1 MLVISPRFDKATEYS
16 FKWVKRL
23 LKELNMP
30 YDALFEKDATRE
42 NAEKLIPKHELI
54 VFYDHGDKNGL
65 LAQGGA
71 TYVIDKKNDK
81 ILKGKVVYTMACLWG
96 SDGGIDAW
104 KKGAKVVWAYT
115 DVFGFTN
122 YDEELFCECANY
134 GLIIYN
140 KENITWEEALKRA
153 KEKFDE
159 AIKKAKDGWTK
170 IWLRHDRDA
179 LVCYT
184 ENNPPETSTCPLR
197 RFLIQILGA
206 KRAWKLTSKI
216 ATGLFSSLIG
226 WGITIHAI
234 ANELYYKGG
243 YAEILKPQ
251 GEWIG
256 LALNLIGI
264 ILLSWEYIKILKS

>member
-1 MLVISPRFDKATEYS
+1 MLVIAPRFDEATDYS

-42 NAEKLIPKHELI
+42 NAEKEIPKHDLI
-54 VFYDHGDKNGL
+54 VFYNHGEPEGL
-65 LAQGGA
+65 LAQGGT
-71 TYVIDKKNDK
+71 TYVIDKKNATL
-81 ILKGKVVYTMACLWG
+81 LKGKIIYTMACFWG
-96 SDGGIDAW
+96 KDGGIDAW
-104 KKGAKVVWAYT
+104 KKGAKVVWAYA

-122 YDEELFCECANY
+122 EEEELFCECANY
-134 GLIIYN
+134 GLIIHL
-140 KENITWEEALKRA
+140 KENVSWEEALEKT
-153 KEKFDE
+153 KEKFNE

-184 ENNPPETSTCPLR
+184 ENNPPKTST
-197 RFLIQILGA
+197 
-206 KRAWKLTSKI
+206 
-216 ATGLFSSLIG
+216 LFSSLIG

-256 LALNLIGI
+256 LSLNLIGI
-264 ILLSWEYIKILKS
+264 ILLSWDLLHM